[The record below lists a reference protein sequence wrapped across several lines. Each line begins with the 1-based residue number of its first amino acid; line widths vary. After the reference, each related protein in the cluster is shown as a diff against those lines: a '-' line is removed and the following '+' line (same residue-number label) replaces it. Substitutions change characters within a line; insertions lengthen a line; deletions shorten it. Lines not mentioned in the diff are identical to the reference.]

1 MLKGVKAV
9 LFDLDGTLVDSA
21 LGIVRS
27 AQYALSHFGVQVD
40 DIRTL
45 YPFVGP
51 PLEDSFKE
59 FYHFSTEKAREAVA
73 VYRERYVS
81 VGLYESQRFPGVE
94 ECLKT
99 LKLRGYHLIIATSKM
114 KYMADT
120 VLKEFGLM
128 PYFEFVGGRD
138 DEGVL
143 HTKADVIRHILSEL
157 DLEAAKADILM
168 IGDRKYDV
176 IGAKEV
182 GLDSMGVLFG
192 YGGREELETAGVTYL
207 AESYA
212 DLLEQL
218 P

>member
-1 MLKGVKAV
+1 MKTYRYLF
-9 LFDLDGTLVDSA
+9 FDLDGTLVDSA

-99 LKLRGYHLIIATSKM
+99 LKSRGY
-114 KYMADT
+114 DN
-120 VLKEFGLM
+120 
-128 PYFEFVGGRD
+128 
-138 DEGVL
+138 
-143 HTKADVIRHILSEL
+143 RHIEN
-157 DLEAAKADILM
+157 EIY
-168 IGDRKYDV
+168 GRH
-176 IGAKEV
+176 
-182 GLDSMGVLFG
+182 GVERVRTDAVF
-192 YGGREELETAGVTYL
+192 
-207 AESYA
+207 
-212 DLLEQL
+212 
-218 P
+218 

>member
-1 MLKGVKAV
+1 
-9 LFDLDGTLVDSA
+9 
-21 LGIVRS
+21 
-27 AQYALSHFGVQVD
+27 
-40 DIRTL
+40 
-45 YPFVGP
+45 
-51 PLEDSFKE
+51 
-59 FYHFSTEKAREAVA
+59 
-73 VYRERYVS
+73 
-81 VGLYESQRFPGVE
+81 
-94 ECLKT
+94 
-99 LKLRGYHLIIATSKM
+99 
-114 KYMADT
+114 MADT

>member
-1 MLKGVKAV
+1 MKTYRYLF
-9 LFDLDGTLVDSA
+9 FDLDGTLVDSA
-21 LGIVRS
+21 LGIVHS

-99 LKLRGYHLIIATSKM
+99 LKSRGYHLIIATSKM